1 MNQNQFVFQGDVIT
15 TGNYRPA
22 QNVTLD
28 GDRLLSTAIGFSEIN
43 DDLVTVTPLTGFY
56 SPSTDDLV
64 VGKVI
69 SHNAL
74 SWEVNINSY
83 YSGILLASDIFG
95 KDYSASKNDLSSK
108 LNIGDIVLARIANMG
123 SRDPLI
129 TIVGEK
135 LGRIDSGELVKIS
148 STTTPYLT
156 NSVIQTIESSTNAS
170 VTVGKNGLII
180 LKGDDSTGLTKAI
193 KSIKMIDMIRDSD
206 SMEEKIKIFLDEDHW
221 KNENLKNDMY
231 FQEILSPLHLLDC
244 RIMLC

>member
-1 MNQNQFVFQGDVIT
+1 MNQNQFVFPGDVIA

-108 LNIGDIVLARIANMG
+108 LNIGKEIAQ
-123 SRDPLI
+123 S
-129 TIVGEK
+129 
-135 LGRIDSGELVKIS
+135 LV
-148 STTTPYLT
+148 
-156 NSVIQTIESSTNAS
+156 
-170 VTVGKNGLII
+170 
-180 LKGDDSTGLTKAI
+180 
-193 KSIKMIDMIRDSD
+193 DM
-206 SMEEKIKIFLDEDHW
+206 
-221 KNENLKNDMY
+221 
-231 FQEILSPLHLLDC
+231 LS
-244 RIMLC
+244 